1 MLNYFTVLDPKQIVE
16 RSGPG
21 REITLRQYK
30 YKVAVGCETTRGKI
44 QLPALLSDTRNPI
57 P

>member
-16 RSGPG
+16 RSRPG

-30 YKVAVGCETTRGKI
+30 HKVAVSCETTRGEI
-44 QLPALLSDTRNPI
+44 QLPAFLGDARNPI